1 MFMLDC
7 LVGVRKYIGSSVSR
21 KSLPAKADKRA
32 AVFNYDDATAKTFLA
47 WPRGAGPSQCGCSQ
61 PFPQK
66 VRTWTCIWVLTSRE
80 PGKEGQGA
88 GWVARGEAG
97 P

>member
-7 LVGVRKYIGSSVSR
+7 LVGVRNYIGSSVSR

-47 WPRGAGPSQCGCSQ
+47 WPRGAGSCS
-61 PFPQK
+61 FPLQK
-66 VRTWTCIWVLTSRE
+66 NRPVLMIPWAWENFLNRLTE
-80 PGKEGQGA
+80 VMGL
-88 GWVARGEAG
+88 
-97 P
+97 